1 MMLSPSFPYPI
12 WCQSSSVTNGMYGCS
27 SLRALENTAVIIG
40 NIISVLLVGSAFIAV
55 GVFMSCLTENQL
67 VAAVTTIA
75 AIALFLVI
83 GMYSSGIGFAPL
95 RAVLDFLSVFNR
107 FTYFT
112 YGVIDWSALIYY
124 ASISFVFLFL
134 PVRVYERRRWA

>member
-1 MMLSPSFPYPI
+1 MS
-12 WCQSSSVTNGMYGCS
+12 
-27 SLRALENTAVIIG
+27 RAK
-40 NIISVLLVGSAFIAV
+40 
-55 GVFMSCLTENQL
+55 
-67 VAAVTTIA
+67 
-75 AIALFLVI
+75 ALALPRA
-83 GMYSSGIGFAPL
+83 APL

-134 PVRVYERRRWA
+134 TVRVYERRRWA